1 MEHGFSSSPAGFAAQ
16 EVPWKPGPAGRA
28 FGRLLISASAVFC
41 YPFVAVFQRWDQ
53 LGEANS
59 PLWVLLGYLGL
70 TVAFVSVGRGVSS
83 GRDKL
88 IWNGTGLFFGMCL
101 WLLTLFA
108 IFD

>member
-1 MEHGFSSSPAGFAAQ
+1 MEHGLSSSPARLAAQ

-28 FGRLLISASAVFC
+28 FGWLFISVSPVFC

-59 PLWVLLGYLGL
+59 PLWVLPLVLLGYLGL
-70 TVAFVSVGRGVSS
+70 TVAFVSVGRGVLG

-88 IWNGTGLFFGMCL
+88 IWNGTGLFLGCVCGY
-101 WLLTLFA
+101 
-108 IFD
+108 